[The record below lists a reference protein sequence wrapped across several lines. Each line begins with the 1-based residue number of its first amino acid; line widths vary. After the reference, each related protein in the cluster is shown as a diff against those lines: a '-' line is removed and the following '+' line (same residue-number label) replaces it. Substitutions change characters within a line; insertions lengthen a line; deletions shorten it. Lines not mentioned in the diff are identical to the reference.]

1 MAKRVGVE
9 ALRFFNKKADKL
21 LGLSFTKTI
30 FNKQTRIEVSMERDG
45 PLTIRQWGPGD
56 EATDAFVLTFRFFYQ
71 DNEGSSF
78 RNMAEV
84 YEALPVIKERK
95 EVFQA
100 IREAINEFLDRKSA
114 INVDDYRFSER
125 EIIDIFVYGGMSHAN
140 KQKERE
146 YEKWMSDPFIKA
158 LTTSYFVFNLG
169 TVMQAILDVRALN
182 EQVLAE
188 SKGAS

>member
-9 ALRFFNKKADKL
+9 ALEFFNKKADKL

-30 FNKQTRIEVSMERDG
+30 FTQQTGLEISVEKDG

-56 EATDAFVLTFRFFYQ
+56 EATDAFVLTFRFFIQ
-71 DNEGSSF
+71 DNEVSSF

-84 YEALPVIKERK
+84 YEALPVSQERK
-95 EVFQA
+95 AIFQA
-100 IREAINEFLDRKSA
+100 IRKGINKFLDRKSA

-125 EIIDIFVYGGMSHAN
+125 EIIEIFVYGGMSHAN
-140 KQKERE
+140 ERKERE

-158 LTTSYFVFNLG
+158 LTTSYFVFDLG

-182 EQVLAE
+182 EQVLE
-188 SKGAS
+188 ELKVTS